1 MRRAGTHLSTL
12 QKNTR
17 TSPYHAL
24 PCIFHP
30 LPMPALPRLL
40 CASVLPTFVLLA
52 GCTPPPAPKIERSP
66 QEVRA
71 ELQRL
76 IPARVQDRAG
86 WAADIQSAFQAL
98 RLPPTTANLCAVL
111 AVIEQESSYNVDPVI
126 ANLGAVSI
134 AEIKRRAARLHIPA
148 LAVDAA
154 LRIKADDGEAWGEKL
169 AKVKTE
175 RELSALYT
183 RMLQS
188 LPALLRGRLEA
199 ANPVR
204 TGGPMQ
210 VSIRYASLKNYP
222 YQPVPASAREAVFSR
237 QGGLYFGIAHLL
249 KYPNSYPRHIYR
261 FADFNAGHYASRNAA
276 FQHAVSQASGIPL
289 ALDGDLIIHGSQDIG
304 ATENAIRTL
313 AHALDMSD
321 KAIRADL
328 ELGSQH
334 RFESSTLYQR
344 LYALAEARSGKKLPR
359 QMIPRIRLESPK
371 ITRQLTTEWF
381 ANRVESRYRDCEKR
395 AAGH

>member
-1 MRRAGTHLSTL
+1 
-12 QKNTR
+12 
-17 TSPYHAL
+17 
-24 PCIFHP
+24 
-30 LPMPALPRLL
+30 MPAPTRLFP
-40 CASVLPTFVLLA
+40 ASVLLLLGLAA
-52 GCTPPPAPKIERSP
+52 GCAPAPAPQVERTP

-71 ELQRL
+71 ELMRL
-76 IPARVQDRAG
+76 IPSRVQDRAG
-86 WAADIQSAFQAL
+86 WAADIQSSFQAL

-111 AVIEQESSYNVDPVI
+111 AVIEQESGYRVDPVV
-126 ANLGAVSI
+126 ANLGTVSI
-134 AEIKRRAARLHIPA
+134 GEIKRRAARLHIPE

-154 LRIKADDGEAWGEKL
+154 LRIKAEDGEAWGDKL

-175 RELSALYT
+175 RELSALYE
-183 RMLQS
+183 RMVQS
-188 LPALLRGRLEA
+188 APALVRGWLAE

-222 YQPVPASAREAVFSR
+222 YQPAPASAREAVFSR

-289 ALDGDLIIHGSQDIG
+289 ALDGDLIRHGSREIG
-304 ATENAIRTL
+304 ATENATRTL
-313 AHALDMSD
+313 AGALGMSE
-321 KAIRADL
+321 KAIRDDL
-328 ELGSQH
+328 ELGNRQ
-334 RFESSTLYQR
+334 RFETSTLYTR
-344 LYALAEARSGKKLPR
+344 LYALAEARSGRKLPR

-371 ITRQLTTEWF
+371 ITRELTTEWF
-381 ANRVESRYRDCEKR
+381 ANRVETRYRDCERR
-395 AAGH
+395 AQRG